1 MSCDFTNERLS
12 LYLYGELSPEE
23 EEKVEQHLHTCP
35 ACQDALAVEKQL
47 FAFMEQ
53 GQEEPPAHLLADCRR
68 ALREQLPAA
77 PPKAKWWESA
87 LESFRLPS
95 PVWKFAAVA
104 GLLAIGFSAGRW
116 QEQWRVTTPENLQT
130 ARVRTVQG
138 RGDGTVQ
145 IVLEE
150 PRQRIINGDLNED
163 SITRLLFSAAREA
176 SDPSLRVES
185 VDLLRNRGNRDDVRQ
200 LLLRTAEADP
210 NPSVRLKAVEAL
222 RPYTTESEV
231 RQSLS
236 RVLLQDLN
244 PNVRVQAIEVLADR
258 RTGDA
263 QGRRDIIGTCQSVIR
278 REDND
283 YIRQRCLRA
292 LGEMRASPGIF

>member
-1 MSCDFTNERLS
+1 MSCDFTHERLS
-12 LYLYGELSPEE
+12 LYLYGELNPEE
-23 EEKVEQHLHTCP
+23 EEKVEQHLHSCP
-35 ACQDALAVEKQL
+35 ACQDALTVEKQL
-47 FAFMEQ
+47 FALMEN
-53 GQEEPPAHLLADCRR
+53 GTEEPPAHLLAQCRQQ
-68 ALREQLPAA
+68 LRQQLPAA
-77 PPKAKWWESA
+77 PPQATWWQNT
-87 LESFRLPS
+87 LESLRLPS
-95 PVWKFAAVA
+95 PVWKLAAVA
-104 GLLAIGFSAGRW
+104 GLLAIGFFAGRW
-116 QEQWRVTTPENLQT
+116 QEQWRLTTPENLQT

-150 PRQRIINGDLNED
+150 PRQRIISGGLNED
-163 SITRLLFSAAREA
+163 AITRLLFSAAREA

-210 NPSVRLKAVEAL
+210 NPSVRLKAIEAL
-222 RPYTTESEV
+222 RPYTTDSGV

-258 RTGDA
+258 HTGDA
-263 QGRRDIIGTCQSVIR
+263 QGRREIIGTCQSVVR

-292 LGEMRASPGIF
+292 LSEMRASPGIF